1 MCFQCHNWERKYVQ
15 VTKALWFYWHK
26 SKSDLKY
33 HQMYVSVYERGRFG
47 TVCVMHF
54 RADTVNH
61 HKLRTTTVFVEQK
74 PSLSLLDNK

>member
-1 MCFQCHNWERKYVQ
+1 MQ
-15 VTKALWFYWHK
+15 VTKTLWFSCCK

-33 HQMYVSVYERGRFG
+33 HQMCVSVCEGDLFG

-54 RADTVNH
+54 IADMVNH

-74 PSLSLLDNK
+74 LSLSLLD